1 MRFITII
8 GCMLVAAPALA
19 QGDQRESTLGAEF
32 RLEGEAIKEDCK
44 SFKTF
49 VSCAATLATSHPV
62 HVAIGSI
69 APQNGFAFGPAIVAE
84 RPIGENWRFSWSGD
98 VVGATGGA
106 WRAGAD
112 FKMVRT
118 AGRLPNPGGG

>member
-19 QGDQRESTLGAEF
+19 QGERGESTLGAEF

-62 HVAIGSI
+62 HVPIGSI
-69 APQNGFAFGPAIVAE
+69 APQNGFAFGPALVAE
-84 RPIGENWRFSWSGD
+84 RPIGESWRFSWSGD

-106 WRAGAD
+106 WRS
-112 FKMVRT
+112 
-118 AGRLPNPGGG
+118 

>member
-84 RPIGENWRFSWSGD
+84 RPIGEKWRFSWRGAIGAAGGGG
-98 VVGATGGA
+98 GAT
-106 WRAGAD
+106 RA
-112 FKMVRT
+112 R
-118 AGRLPNPGGG
+118 